1 MRKLTM
7 ERVDFGWDLTLVAK
21 LPELPDFSRR
31 LFDRYGPDHMGAVTR
46 VRFRQTSSDRLGS
59 FSVLFA
65 RRVKSGG
72 LGVAS
77 WHTVWSDAEMPEW
90 WPEVRAELRARAADL
105 VANKLK

>member
-7 ERVDFGWDLTLVAK
+7 ERVDFGWDLTLVAA
-21 LPELPDFSRR
+21 LPELPDFSRKA
-31 LFDRYGPDHMGAVTR
+31 FDRYGPDHMGAATR
-46 VRFRQTSSDRLGS
+46 VRLRSTSSNRAGN
-59 FSVLFA
+59 FWVLFA

-90 WPEVRAELRARAADL
+90 WAEVQGELRARAADL